1 MESIAERRGQRI
13 WPICRWKLWQQVDTI
28 CRWWIL
34 AKTTNRL
41 QYEHMI
47 HL

>member
-1 MESIAERRGQRI
+1 
-13 WPICRWKLWQQVDTI
+13 LWQQVDTI

-34 AKTTNRL
+34 AKHITTNRL

-47 HL
+47 HI